1 MVNTSEGREALS
13 GKDKLLHHSQSLS
26 TKRGNPEE
34 FPPVVVYMFFFF
46 LSFLVCR
53 GQKAAHEAVRA
64 VLLSSLPTLGFL
76 GTVPRPVSEGNG

>member
-34 FPPVVVYMFFFF
+34 FPPVVVYMLFFSPFWSAEARRQLMRLSEQCCFPAF
-46 LSFLVCR
+46 LPGGSW
-53 GQKAAHEAVRA
+53 G
-64 VLLSSLPTLGFL
+64 LSPGL
-76 GTVPRPVSEGNG
+76 